1 METVDEVRQSELLQ
15 PYVPRLVIDW
25 LLDDPD
31 RRWRAVDGTLTFVDI
46 SGFTQLTE
54 RLAGKGKVGAEE
66 LTDTLDVCFTELLS
80 AAYEYGAEL
89 VKWGGDAVLL
99 LFEGDEHA
107 PRAARAAAGMQRRM
121 RAIGKL
127 RTSAG
132 LVRLR
137 MSIGLHSGRFH
148 FFLVG
153 NRHREL
159 VLAGPDAT
167 ETVAMEGIAQAGE
180 VVVSRSTAALLAADT
195 IGTARNAGFLLAG
208 EPVTA
213 SRGSPPVPEVL
224 KLDLALCL
232 PEGVRE
238 HLLAGGGDP
247 EHRPIA
253 TAFVEF
259 QGADALLERRGPD
272 ALAGAIEQLVLTVQE
287 AAHRHQVV
295 YSETDIAA
303 DGGKILL
310 IAGAPRSLGN
320 DEERMLRTARF
331 VIEQEL
337 ELPIR
342 IGVNSGRVFS
352 GDSGPPFRRT
362 YSSRGDALNTA
373 ARIMGKAEAGQ
384 LLATEAVLARS
395 RTQFLTTPVG
405 PFVLKG
411 KANPV
416 PAFDVGAPIGRTVS
430 GSATRLVGR
439 EKEMTALLEAIGFA
453 RTGRGRVVE
462 LIGEPGIGKSRLI
475 EELCSQATDVVVF
488 TAACEQYESS
498 TPYYPFRRAMRAV
511 VGARGE
517 ESSARVAQR
526 LRRRTAR
533 LAPGLSPW
541 LPLVGPLFDVE
552 LPETVEVANLEPRF
566 RRQRLEEVATELL
579 ASLFPAPALLV
590 FEDVHWMDEA
600 SADLLAYIARN
611 IEQHPWLLLATR
623 RDVDTGFVAP
633 ALDTTSSLRP
643 QPLGDRDAQA
653 LIESGTDDA
662 PLPPHVMQALA
673 HRAGGNPLFLAE
685 LAGSARA
692 LGVDALPDSIEALL
706 AAQIDRLAPRDRTV
720 LRCASVLGA
729 TFEPDLL
736 RASLGDSPY
745 PLDERVWERLGDF
758 ISLDH
763 SGVVHFRHALVRD
776 AAYEGLP
783 YRRRIELHD
792 RIGETIERR
801 SGSSPDEH
809 AEVLSL
815 HFLHAQHFD
824 KAWRYARAAGDH
836 ARSVYA
842 NVDAARLF
850 ERALEAARRLKDVD
864 PHELADVWEALGDA
878 RDRAGLHGE
887 GGAAYRSAR
896 RLRADDPIADAS
908 LRLKQAWMQDRL
920 GNYPQTLRWIRRGMT
935 ALDGVAGRA
944 AAAKRAELEVF
955 YGAVRQSQGR
965 SAEAIKW
972 CTRAVEE
979 AKRAREKRV
988 IAYAFSILD
997 WAYIAAGR
1005 PEEAT
1010 RSPRALALYEEIGD
1024 LDGQALV
1031 LNNLGASAYF
1041 EGRWDDALDLYRRG
1055 LAARKRLG
1063 DVANAADITF
1073 NIGEILVDRGD
1084 FAEAEEQIREALRVW
1099 RAAESPFGVAVATRM
1114 LGRAASRSGRFD
1126 EGIELL
1132 RTAREQFRKLG
1143 ATAEVVETDARIAG
1157 ALVRHGLSEDGL
1169 RLATDALR
1177 AAAGPTVPLAERI
1190 RGYALIQLSDAE
1202 GSRAALERSLA
1213 AARAQGAGYEEAC
1226 TLDALARVCDL
1237 TGDGDGRSFVAK
1249 RDEIVAR
1256 LGIHVL
1262 PQFPLSTAPLPVTSA
1277 S

>member
-1 METVDEVRQSELLQ
+1 
-15 PYVPRLVIDW
+15 
-25 LLDDPD
+25 
-31 RRWRAVDGTLTFVDI
+31 
-46 SGFTQLTE
+46 
-54 RLAGKGKVGAEE
+54 
-66 LTDTLDVCFTELLS
+66 
-80 AAYEYGAEL
+80 
-89 VKWGGDAVLL
+89 
-99 LFEGDEHA
+99 
-107 PRAARAAAGMQRRM
+107 
-121 RAIGKL
+121 
-127 RTSAG
+127 
-132 LVRLR
+132 
-137 MSIGLHSGRFH
+137 
-148 FFLVG
+148 
-153 NRHREL
+153 
-159 VLAGPDAT
+159 
-167 ETVAMEGIAQAGE
+167 
-180 VVVSRSTAALLAADT
+180 
-195 IGTARNAGFLLAG
+195 
-208 EPVTA
+208 
-213 SRGSPPVPEVL
+213 
-224 KLDLALCL
+224 
-232 PEGVRE
+232 
-238 HLLAGGGDP
+238 
-247 EHRPIA
+247 
-253 TAFVEF
+253 
-259 QGADALLERRGPD
+259 
-272 ALAGAIEQLVLTVQE
+272 
-287 AAHRHQVV
+287 
-295 YSETDIAA
+295 
-303 DGGKILL
+303 
-310 IAGAPRSLGN
+310 
-320 DEERMLRTARF
+320 
-331 VIEQEL
+331 
-337 ELPIR
+337 
-342 IGVNSGRVFS
+342 
-352 GDSGPPFRRT
+352 
-362 YSSRGDALNTA
+362 
-373 ARIMGKAEAGQ
+373 MGKAQPGQ
-384 LLATEAVLARS
+384 ALATEEVLARS
-395 RTQFLTTPVG
+395 RTKFELTPAG
-405 PFVLKG
+405 SFVLKG
-411 KANPV
+411 KAQPV
-416 PAFDVGAPIGRTVS
+416 AAYEIGPVIARETQ
-430 GSATRLVGR
+430 ARHELPLVGR
-439 EKEMTALLEAIGFA
+439 EEEMAALLEALASA
-453 RTGRGRVVE
+453 REGRGRLVE
-462 LIGEPGIGKSRLI
+462 LIGEPGIGKSRLV
-475 EELCSQATDVVVF
+475 EELRRHASEIEMIVAV
-488 TAACEQYESS
+488 CEQYESS
-498 TPYYPFRRAMRAV
+498 TPYYPFRRAMRDV

-526 LRRRTAR
+526 LRRRAER

-552 LPETVEVANLEPRF
+552 LPETVEVASLEPRF

-579 ASLFPAPALLV
+579 AGLFPAPALFV

-600 SADLLAYIARN
+600 SADLLAHIARN

-662 PLPPHVMQALA
+662 PLPRHVMEALA

-758 ISLDH
+758 VSLDR

-801 SGSSPDEH
+801 SGSTPDEH

-908 LRLKQAWMQDRL
+908 LCLKQAWMQDRL

-955 YGAVRQSQGR
+955 YGAVRQGQGR
-965 SAEAIKW
+965 SAEAIMW

-988 IAYAFSILD
+988 MAYAFTILD

-1041 EGRWDDALDLYRRG
+1041 EGRWDDALDLYRRA

-1063 DVANAADITF
+1063 DVVYAADITF

-1084 FAEAEEQIREALRVW
+1084 FAEAEQQIREALRVW

-1143 ATAEVVETDARIAG
+1143 ATAEVVETDARLAG

-1190 RGYALIQLSDAE
+1190 RGYALIQLDDAE

-1226 TLDALARVCDL
+1226 TLDALARVCEL
-1237 TGDGDGRSFVAK
+1237 TGDDDGGSFGAK

-1277 S
+1277 YGISDRR